1 MNVKL
6 LLLTKRMLVRSGSK
20 SSLAVVTLA
29 AGTGTLTA
37 ALLVYETLLSDMFF
51 KILVPIMFLLGISTF
66 AYGALFIFFVVY
78 NLFQER
84 RSIIG
89 VLKTIG
95 YPNKFVFHLFS
106 LQGLIL
112 GFAGSLIGVTF
123 GANLVGAL
131 LFSWFYQYF
140 LLPFHERVPYTPW
153 SWMIFLLGVFLPYF
167 LSENVAKKAASMD
180 VTLAFTKVPNVAN
193 PYVHKSFSNNF
204 ELYARR
210 RVIRRPIVHR
220 LLMVTTLLTLIS
232 TSAMVYLFYS
242 FPSPTE
248 SYLRIVNYV
257 YQRVSIISYLII
269 LLTGLLGFYAIW
281 NSEQLRRKIEFS
293 VMKTIGWS
301 NKDLM
306 KITIYEMK
314 YVVVTPFII
323 SISLLVLFLL
333 FAGSIPLNML
343 RIYITLLNLLAISFL
358 FVMVA
363 LLTVYKIVR
372 KPVIENL
379 KILELELLQEFR

>member
-6 LLLTKRMLVRSGSK
+6 FLLTKRMLVRSGSK

-37 ALLVYETLLSDMFF
+37 ALLVYETLLSDTFF
-51 KILVPIMFLLGISTF
+51 RVFVPIMFLLGISTF

-84 RSIIG
+84 RSIVG
-89 VLKTIG
+89 VLKTMG

-140 LLPFHERVPYTPW
+140 LLPFHERMPYTPW
-153 SWMIFLLGVFLPYF
+153 SWMIFLLGVLLPYF
-167 LSENVAKKAASMD
+167 LSENVARRAASMNI
-180 VTLAFTKVPNVAN
+180 TLAFTKVPDVAN
-193 PYVHKSFSNNF
+193 PYILKSLNNNF
-204 ELYARR
+204 ELYAKRR
-210 RVIRRPIVHR
+210 IIRRPIVYR
-220 LLMVTTLLTLIS
+220 LLMVTTLITLIS
-232 TSAMVYLFYS
+232 TSTMVYLFYS
-242 FPSPTE
+242 LPSPTGN
-248 SYLRIVNYV
+248 YFRIVSYV

-281 NSEQLRRKIEFS
+281 NSEQLRRKSEFS

-306 KITIYEMK
+306 KISIYEMK
-314 YVVVTPFII
+314 YVVVTPLIV
-323 SISLLVLFLL
+323 SASLLVLFLL
-333 FAGSIPLNML
+333 FAAPLSL
-343 RIYITLLNLLAISFL
+343 DTSRIFTTLLNLLAISFI
-358 FVMVA
+358 FMIVA

-372 KPVIENL
+372 KPVVENL